1 MSAVKRAIARRRRP
15 RRADKRGVAL
25 VMTLGAITVL
35 TVFLTEL
42 QDQTASELSAAL
54 SERDALRAEYYARSA
69 VNLSRLLIAI
79 EPEIRKA
86 IPMLGSTLPQIP
98 VWEFTDLVLGSF
110 NDQAGAES
118 FNNMINADST
128 TGKNLGLTGGGHYE
142 LKIIDEDSKI
152 SINTAAKGLPSA
164 RDREGLQLL
173 GLFSPQSF
181 NPMFEGRDADNQFS
195 DRQTICGAIVDWAD
209 DDEELYGC
217 DPLGASGA
225 GSRGAEDNFYQTI
238 GLGYRRKNAAFD
250 SLDELRLVRGV
261 SDDFWSTFVD
271 PDPTDPHKRVLTVW
285 GQDKVN
291 INTAN
296 AQTMLTIVCGAAPES
311 ALCTDPLQMAGFLQA
326 VSLVRSFTM
335 GAPLFQKPGDFVKL
349 LEGTGPMSA
358 ILSTLGVTPVK
369 FKSASSV
376 TAQVGIKSKIFSIY
390 AEGVVPGFKRT
401 TRVKIHAVVDFR
413 SASEIGDAF
422 SLVPGQQQQPPP
434 GRSGAPQVNSGANN
448 QQAGQATPEQLAA
461 VMAANPAGS
470 IVYWRVE

>member
-1 MSAVKRAIARRRRP
+1 MSAVKRAKARRRRP

-42 QDQTASELSAAL
+42 QDQTAAELSAAL

-86 IPMLGSTLPQIP
+86 IPMLGSTMPQIP

-110 NDQAGAES
+110 NDAAGAES
-118 FNNMINADST
+118 FNNMINADAT

-142 LKIIDEDSKI
+142 LKIVDEDSKI
-152 SINTAAKGLPSA
+152 NVNTAAQGLTRTS
-164 RDREGLQLL
+164 DRLALQLL
-173 GLFSPQSF
+173 GLFAPQSY

-195 DRQTICGAIVDWAD
+195 DRQTICGALVDWAD
-209 DDEELYGC
+209 DDEDLYGC
-217 DPLGASGA
+217 DPRAASK
-225 GSRGAEDNFYQTI
+225 GAEDNFYQTI

-271 PDPTDPHKRVLTVW
+271 PDPTDPHKRILTVW
-285 GQDKVN
+285 GQDGINV
-291 INTAN
+291 NTAN
-296 AQTMLTIVCGAAPES
+296 AQTLLAITCGNAAPDTE
-311 ALCTDPLQMAGFLQA
+311 LCNDPVQMAGFLQG
-326 VSLVRSFTM
+326 VSMIRSFTM
-335 GAPLFQKPGDFVKL
+335 GAPLFQKKTDFVNLMK
-349 LEGTGPMSA
+349 GKGPMA
-358 ILSTLGVTPVK
+358 PLLAALGVKPVTK
-369 FKSASSV
+369 FITNPDV
-376 TAQVGIKSKIFSIY
+376 VLISKIFSIY

-401 TRVKIHAVVDFR
+401 TRVKIHAVADFR
-413 SASEIGDAF
+413 SAGEIADG
-422 SLVPGQQQQPPP
+422 LGPLQNG
-434 GRSGAPQVNSGANN
+434 GGNGN
-448 QQAGQATPEQLAA
+448 QGAGQATPEQLAQIQG
-461 VMAANPAGS
+461 ANPAGS